1 VLIDETHRKWISA
14 SLFILLV
21 ATVTYIPYHLYWPNG
36 PSGGSWPGLVYGTV
50 GYAFMLYAGG
60 LMGRKKR
67 PIWRIGRAQTWMRGH
82 LWLGLLSLPVI
93 LFHAGFQIGGVLT
106 WTLMTLFVLVWLSG
120 IFGAVV
126 QHFIP
131 RLMTV
136 EVPMETIY
144 EQIETVRAK
153 LKSEAQE
160 IVEAMC
166 GTVAESKKA
175 VAVAA
180 GPSLTGTVM
189 MMAPVGSAGA
199 PVREVE
205 EEAAVRLRE
214 FFDNEVAPFLD
225 APDVGGSQFAERKRA
240 DAVFRQ
246 IRTLLPAS
254 FHDAIDDLEDICE
267 EERELN
273 RQARLHHWMH
283 AWLLAHIPLSL
294 ALLLLSAVHAVM
306 ALAY

>member
-1 VLIDETHRKWISA
+1 VLIDDSHRKWISA
-14 SLFILLV
+14 TLFILLV
-21 ATVTYIPYHLYWPNG
+21 STVLYIPYALYAPNG
-36 PSGGSWPGLVYGTV
+36 PTGGSWPGLIYGIV
-50 GYAFMLYAGG
+50 GYGFMLYAGL
-60 LMGRKKR
+60 LMGRKKK

-82 LWLGLLSLPVI
+82 LWLGLLSLPLI
-93 LFHAGFQIGGVLT
+93 LFHAGFEFGGRLT
-106 WTLMTLFVLVWLSG
+106 WTLMVLFILVWLSG
-120 IFGAVV
+120 IFGALV
-126 QHFIP
+126 QHFVP
-131 RLMTV
+131 RLMTT

-144 EQIETVRAK
+144 EQIETVRHK
-153 LKSEAQE
+153 LRSEADE
-160 IVEAMC
+160 IMEAMC

-189 MMAPVGSAGA
+189 MMAPVGAAGT
-199 PVREVE
+199 PVREVDE
-205 EEAAVRLRE
+205 GAAKRLRE
-214 FFDNEVAPFLD
+214 FYDNEVAPFLD
-225 APDVGGSQFAERKRA
+225 APAVGGSQLAEKKRA
-240 DAVFRQ
+240 EAVFRQ
-246 IRTLLPAS
+246 MRTLLPAS

-283 AWLLAHIPLSL
+283 TWLLAHIPLSL

>member
-1 VLIDETHRKWISA
+1 VLIDETHKKWISA

-21 ATVTYIPYHLYWPNG
+21 STVLYIPYHLYWPNG
-36 PSGGSWPGLVYGTV
+36 PSGGSWPGLIYGIL
-50 GYAFMLYAGG
+50 GYGFMLYAGL
-60 LMGRKKR
+60 LMGRKKK
-67 PIWRIGRAQTWMRGH
+67 PVWRIGRAQTWMRGH
-82 LWLGLLSLPVI
+82 LWLGLLSLPLIV
-93 LFHAGFQIGGVLT
+93 FHAGFQIGGALT
-106 WTLMTLFVLVWLSG
+106 WTLMTLFILVWLSG
-120 IFGAVV
+120 IFGALV

-144 EQIETVRAK
+144 EQIATVRAK
-153 LKSEAQE
+153 LKDEAEQ

-166 GTVAESKKA
+166 GNVAESKKV
-175 VAVAA
+175 VAVGA
-180 GPSLTGTVM
+180 GPSLTGTVV
-189 MMAPVGSAGA
+189 AGFVGIAGA
-199 PVREVE
+199 PVVEVE
-205 EEAAVRLRE
+205 EDAAKRLRE
-214 FFDNEVAPFLD
+214 FYDNEVSPFLD

-246 IRTLLPAS
+246 MRTLLPAV
-254 FHDAIDDLEDICE
+254 FYDAIDDLEDICE

-283 AWLLAHIPLSL
+283 TWLLAHIPLSL

>member
-1 VLIDETHRKWISA
+1 MLIDDSHRKWISA
-14 SLFILLV
+14 TLFILLV
-21 ATVTYIPYHLYWPNG
+21 STVLYIPYALYAPNG
-36 PSGGSWPGLVYGTV
+36 PTGGSWPGLIYGIV
-50 GYAFMLYAGG
+50 GYGFMLYAGL
-60 LMGRKKR
+60 LMGRKKK

-82 LWLGLLSLPVI
+82 LWLGLLSLPLI
-93 LFHAGFQIGGVLT
+93 LFHAGFEFGGRLT
-106 WTLMTLFVLVWLSG
+106 WTLMVLFILVWLSG
-120 IFGAVV
+120 IFGALV
-126 QHFIP
+126 QHFVP
-131 RLMTV
+131 RLMTT

-144 EQIETVRAK
+144 EQIETVRHK
-153 LKSEAQE
+153 LRSEADE
-160 IVEAMC
+160 IMEAMC

-189 MMAPVGSAGA
+189 MMAPVGAAGT
-199 PVREVE
+199 PVREVDE
-205 EEAAVRLRE
+205 GAAKRLRE
-214 FFDNEVAPFLD
+214 FYDNEVAPFLD
-225 APDVGGSQFAERKRA
+225 APAVGGSQLAEKKRA
-240 DAVFRQ
+240 EAVFRQ
-246 IRTLLPAS
+246 MRTLLPAS

-283 AWLLAHIPLSL
+283 TWLLAHIPLSL